1 MTVRIERFLA
11 AVLTAVVLFLFAEAR
26 AFAAAD
32 KVALVI
38 GNSAYANVAR
48 LQNPSNDAQDVADA
62 LRNVGFTVKVA
73 TNLDERGMRA
83 ALRDFEP
90 LAASSSV
97 AMVYYAGH
105 GIEVN
110 GVNYLIP
117 IDASLKRDTY
127 IQDEAVP
134 LSRVLET
141 IAQAKTLR
149 MVLLDACRDNPFMA
163 QMERTN
169 SGRSISRGLARVEPT
184 AATIVSFAAAEGAT
198 ASDGDGRNSPFARAL
213 LNHIATPGLE
223 VKLVLGRASNE
234 VRQKSQGR
242 QVPAVYWT
250 PGGEEVYLVNAP
262 ASPAQQQATEDPAAD
277 FLLAQKLNTVTGWD
291 AFLKRYGQ
299 GFHAELARAARA
311 ELETKASAKPEQV
324 AAAERAD
331 TRSPS
336 EIPPEEAY
344 WRTIRNS
351 VVAEDFRGYLRRYP
365 SGMFADLARTRIEAL
380 KRAASVNAA
389 LVGDAA
395 SPDRAMLRKAA
406 MAKVDA
412 MPKTMVQYGLIALGY
427 PVKTITGVLDADTR
441 RAVRQ
446 YQASVDDPQTGTL
459 TSQQTIDLLLAAA
472 AAGDPRA
479 QTAVG
484 FMTASGV
491 GLERDYGIA
500 RLWFGKAADQSEPF
514 AMANLG
520 VMVRDGLGGPRDPQQ
535 GAQYIAKAESRG
547 IRLDDIA
554 KQGLGVK

>member
-1 MTVRIERFLA
+1 MTVRIERFWAACLA
-11 AVLTAVVLFLFAEAR
+11 ALVVLVLAEGR
-26 AFAAAD
+26 AFAAAE

-38 GNSAYANVAR
+38 GNSAYSNVAK
-48 LQNPSNDAQDVADA
+48 LTNPSNDAQDVAEA

-90 LAASSSV
+90 LAAASSV
-97 AMVYYAGH
+97 ALVYYAGH

-117 IDASLKRDTY
+117 VDASLKRDTY

-134 LSRVLET
+134 LGRVLET
-141 IAQAKTLR
+141 IAQARTLR
-149 MVLLDACRDNPFMA
+149 MVLLDACRDNPFIA

-198 ASDGDGRNSPFARAL
+198 AMDGEGRNSPFARAL

-234 VRQKSQGR
+234 VRQKTQGR

-262 ASPAQQQATEDPAAD
+262 AAQQQPADDPAAD
-277 FLLAQKLNTVTGWD
+277 YLLAQKLNSIAGWD

-299 GFHAELARAARA
+299 GFHAELARAAKA
-311 ELETKASAKPEQV
+311 ELEAKAGSRPEQLVV
-324 AAAERAD
+324 ADKGD

-336 EIPPEEAY
+336 EITTEEAY
-344 WRTIRNS
+344 WRTIRSS
-351 VVAEDFRGYLRRYP
+351 VVLEDFRAYLRRFP
-365 SGMFADLARTRIEAL
+365 NGLFTDLARTRVEAL

-389 LVGDAA
+389 LVGDAG

-446 YQASVDDPQTGTL
+446 YQASVDEPQTGTL
-459 TSQQTIDLLLAAA
+459 TSQQTVDLLLAAA

-484 FMTASGV
+484 YMTASGV

-500 RLWFGKAADQSEPF
+500 RLWFTKAADQSEPF

-535 GAQYIAKAESRG
+535 GAQFIARAESRG
-547 IRLDDIA
+547 IRLDDVA
-554 KQGLGVK
+554 RQGFGVK

>member
-1 MTVRIERFLA
+1 MTVRIERLWAAVLA
-11 AVLTAVVLFLFAEAR
+11 AVVVVLLGQAR
-26 AFAAAD
+26 AEAAAD

-38 GNSAYANVAR
+38 GNSAYAHVAR
-48 LQNPSNDAQDVADA
+48 LQNPQNDASDVAEA

-83 ALRDFEP
+83 ALREFEP
-90 LAASSSV
+90 LASASSV
-97 AMVYYAGH
+97 ALVYYAGH

-117 IDASLKRDTY
+117 VDAALKRDTY

-141 IAQAKTLR
+141 IAMAKTLR
-149 MVLLDACRDNPFMA
+149 MVLLDACRDNPFIA

-234 VRQKSQGR
+234 VRQKSQGK

-262 ASPAQQQATEDPAAD
+262 APTTPQVAEDPAAD
-277 FLLAQKLNTVTGWD
+277 YLLAQKVNTVAAWD
-291 AFLKRYGQ
+291 AFLARYPK
-299 GFHAELARAARA
+299 GFQSELARAARA
-311 ELETKASAKPEQV
+311 ELEAKSRAPADQL
-324 AAAERAD
+324 AAAERTD

-336 EIPPEEAY
+336 EIAPEEAY
-344 WRTIRNS
+344 WRTIRTS
-351 VVAEDFRGYLRRYP
+351 VVPEDFRGYLRRYP
-365 SGMFADLARTRIEAL
+365 SGLFADLAKARIEAL
-380 KRAASVNAA
+380 KRAGAVNAA
-389 LVGDAA
+389 LTGDPAQA
-395 SPDRAMLRKAA
+395 DKAMLRKAA
-406 MAKVDA
+406 MARVET
-412 MPKTMVQYGLIALGY
+412 MPKTLVQYGLVALGY
-427 PVKTITGVLDADTR
+427 PVKSITGVLDADTR

-446 YQASVDDPQTGTL
+446 YQASVNEPQTGTL
-459 TSQQTIDLLLAAA
+459 TAQQTVDLLLAAA

-484 FMTASGV
+484 YMTASGV

-500 RLWFGKAADQSEPF
+500 RLWFTKAADQSEPF
-514 AMANLG
+514 ALANLG

-535 GAQYIAKAESRG
+535 AAQYIAKAESRG
-547 IRLDDIA
+547 IRLDDVT
-554 KQGLGVK
+554 KEGLVVR

>member
-1 MTVRIERFLA
+1 MTVRIERFWAAWLA
-11 AVLTAVVLFLFAEAR
+11 ALMLIVLAEGR

-38 GNSAYANVAR
+38 GNSAYSNVAK
-48 LQNPSNDAQDVADA
+48 LTNPSNDAQDVAEA

-83 ALRDFEP
+83 ALREFEP
-90 LAASSSV
+90 LASASSV
-97 AMVYYAGH
+97 ALVYYAGH

-117 IDASLKRDTY
+117 VDASLKRDTY

-134 LSRVLET
+134 LGRVLET

-149 MVLLDACRDNPFMA
+149 MVLLDACRDNPFIA

-198 ASDGDGRNSPFARAL
+198 AMDGDGRNSPFARAL

-234 VRQKSQGR
+234 VRQKTQGR

-262 ASPAQQQATEDPAAD
+262 AASPQQQATEDPAAD
-277 FLLAQKLNTVTGWD
+277 YLLAQKLNSIAGWD
-291 AFLKRYGQ
+291 AFLKRYSQ
-299 GFHAELARAARA
+299 GFHAELARAAKT
-311 ELETKASAKPEQV
+311 ELEAKANGRPEQLVV
-324 AAAERAD
+324 ADKVD

-336 EIPPEEAY
+336 EITTEEAY
-344 WRTIRNS
+344 WRTIRTS
-351 VVAEDFRGYLRRYP
+351 VVLEDFRSYLRRFP
-365 SGMFADLARTRIEAL
+365 NGLFADLARSRVEAL
-380 KRAASVNAA
+380 TRAAAVNAA
-389 LVGDAA
+389 LVGEAG

-406 MAKVDA
+406 LAKVDA

-446 YQASVDDPQTGTL
+446 YQASVDEPQTGSL
-459 TSQQTIDLLLAAA
+459 TSQQTVDLLLAAA

-484 FMTASGV
+484 YMTASGV

-500 RLWFGKAADQSEPF
+500 RLWFTKAADQSEPF

-535 GAQYIAKAESRG
+535 GAQFIAKAESRG
-547 IRLDDIA
+547 IRLDDVVR
-554 KQGLGVK
+554 QGLGVK